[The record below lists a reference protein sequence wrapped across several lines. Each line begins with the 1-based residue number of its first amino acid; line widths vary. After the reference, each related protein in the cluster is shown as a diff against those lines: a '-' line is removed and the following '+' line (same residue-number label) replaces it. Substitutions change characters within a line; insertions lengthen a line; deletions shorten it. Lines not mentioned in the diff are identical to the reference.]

1 MLLHRFLDE
10 SAERHPEKVALVTGE
25 RRWTYGEIQ
34 RVTNNL
40 ARALRESGVRRG
52 DRVVVHLDNSVEAV
66 VSIYAILKAGGVFVM
81 LHPST
86 KKEKLIHIVRD
97 CEALGLIARGRGSL
111 LREIKAATGSLS
123 ALISVN
129 GRRAPTADGGGEVV
143 SWSSLVG
150 GDGRDGLPVR
160 PIDVDLA
167 SLIYTSG
174 STGTPKGVM
183 MTHRNMVAAVRSIT
197 QYIGNVPEDVIIN
210 VLPLSFDYGL
220 YQVLMSVAVGTTLVL
235 EKGFTY
241 PYALVKRVIEEKVT
255 GLPGIPT
262 IFAILLGM
270 EDLRPEV
277 FDGVRYVTNTAAA
290 LPTKYIEGLA
300 RLFRRARIF
309 SMYGLTECKR
319 VAYLPPDEL
328 LKRPRSVGRAMPN
341 LETFIVDER
350 GKELGP
356 DEVGELVVRG
366 ATVMR
371 GYWGMPEATARMLR
385 EGRYPGERV
394 LYTGD
399 LFYTDEEGYLYFV
412 GRKDDIIKSRGE
424 KVSPREIEDV
434 LCDHQ
439 GVAEAGVVGVP
450 DPVVGEAIKAV
461 IKPRPGW
468 SLTAKEMKLWCARR
482 LEDYMVPQIVE
493 FRDEMPKSA
502 NGKIT
507 RDALRDGRAESPS
520 GRAGDRSGGAK

>member
-10 SAERHPEKVALVTGE
+10 SAGRHPEKVALVTGE
-25 RRWTYGEIQ
+25 RRWTYGEL
-34 RVTNNL
+34 VSMADSL
-40 ARALRESGVRRG
+40 ARALREAGVGKG
-52 DRVVVHLDNSVEAV
+52 DRVVVHLGNSVEAV
-66 VSIYAILKAGGVFVM
+66 VSIYGILKTGGAFVM
-81 LHPST
+81 LHPTT
-86 KKEKLIHIVRD
+86 KEDKLIHIVRD
-97 CEALGLIARGRGSL
+97 CGASGLISKGCQCLLNRVQQASGSL
-111 LREIKAATGSLS
+111 TSVVT
-123 ALISVN
+123 VN
-129 GRRAPTADGGGEVV
+129 GKKCGCSTESGGYKQQLWRDLVKDGK
-143 SWSSLVG
+143 
-150 GDGRDGLPVR
+150 DGTGIRS
-160 PIDVDLA
+160 IDVDLA

-197 QYIGNVPEDVIIN
+197 EYVGNVPDDIIIN

-241 PYALVKRVIEEKVT
+241 PYALVQRVVEEKVT

-262 IFAILLGM
+262 IFAILLKM
-270 EDLRPEV
+270 EGLNPEV

-290 LPTKYIEGLA
+290 LPTNHIEGLV

-319 VAYLPPDEL
+319 VAYLPPDQL
-328 LKRPRSVGRAMPN
+328 LRKPKSVGRAMPN
-341 LETFIVDER
+341 LETFIVDEA
-350 GKELGP
+350 GQELGP
-356 DEVGELVVRG
+356 YEVGELVVRG
-366 ATVMR
+366 ATVML
-371 GYWGMPEATARMLR
+371 GYWGMPRETAEILR

-399 LFYTDEEGYLYFV
+399 LFYTDEDGYLYFV

-424 KVSPREIEDV
+424 KVSPREVEDV
-434 LCDHQ
+434 LCQHD

-450 DPVVGEAIKAV
+450 DPVLGQAIKAV
-461 IKPRPGW
+461 VVSRPGR
-468 SLTAKEMKLWCARR
+468 SLTAKELKLWCARH

-493 FRDEMPKSA
+493 FRQEMPKSA
-502 NGKIT
+502 NGKI
-507 RDALRDGRAESPS
+507 RRKALCGADDARPS
-520 GRAGDRSGGAK
+520 RE